1 MRPARQSI
9 RISYIIGNNPPM
21 CYVLLPEKERAYQ
34 RMAKKLKEI
43 GSILREARTS
53 RGFTQADVAPQLGV
67 SRATVAQIET
77 GRRSLKA
84 EDLRRLAAFYSCSLS
99 ELLPPATDD
108 HGMDGVAELF
118 RSHPDLTEDQGLSSL
133 VGVCAVAR
141 ALTDLEARLEIDA
154 IAYSLPSYR
163 VERAITAW
171 QAARQGYRIAE
182 DERRRLALGEG
193 PVRFLD
199 ELLMTSGV
207 RSAKATLPTG
217 VLSISIAQ
225 PDHGLLVVVDK
236 NLNLEHRRFRYA
248 HGLAHFLFDT
258 EGPWRLCKAGGPPD
272 FAEVRAD
279 AFASGF
285 LIPQHGLRRYVETL
299 GKETLGRVGPT
310 VLSVYSEGDGRD
322 KTGESRRVDGR
333 QRRGR
338 HPITLSDVLR
348 TAHYYGTSPS
358 VAAHRLR
365 NLRLLTNFELDRLE
379 TMLQSEKR
387 APIEGELALQ
397 AAPHE
402 MDSLCSRLVALAAGA
417 LHRGNI
423 DTPRF
428 NELADLAGVRV
439 ADRER
444 LLATTAQPSRQE
456 REDPIEGKMA

>member
-1 MRPARQSI
+1 
-9 RISYIIGNNPPM
+9 
-21 CYVLLPEKERAYQ
+21 
-34 RMAKKLKEI
+34 MAKKMKDI
-43 GSILREARTS
+43 GSVLREARTS
-53 RGFTQADVAPQLGV
+53 RGFTQADIAPQLDV

-77 GRRSLKA
+77 GRRSVKA
-84 EDLRRLAAFYSCSLS
+84 EDLRRLAAFYGCSLS

-108 HGMDGVAELF
+108 QEQEVDGLAELF
-118 RSHPDLTEDQGLSSL
+118 RAHPDLAEDQGPSSFA
-133 VGVCAVAR
+133 GVCATAR

-154 IAYSLPSYR
+154 TAHLLPLYR
-163 VERAITAW
+163 VEQGNMPW
-171 QAARQGYRIAE
+171 QAAREGYRIAE

-193 PVRFLD
+193 PIRFVD

-217 VLSISIAQ
+217 ILSISIGE
-225 PDHGLLVVVDK
+225 PDHGLLVVVEK
-236 NLNLEHRRFRYA
+236 NLGLEHRRFRYA

-258 EGPWRLCKAGGPPD
+258 EAPWRVCRSGGAPEFP
-272 FAEVRAD
+272 EVRAD
-279 AFASGF
+279 AFASAL
-285 LIPQHGLRRYVETL
+285 LIPQYGLRRYVETL
-299 GKETLGRVGPT
+299 GKETLGRAGPT
-310 VLSVYSEGDGRD
+310 VLSVFSEGDGRD

-365 NLRLLTNFELDRLE
+365 NLRLLTDRELDQLK
-379 TMLQSEKR
+379 TMLRSEKHT
-387 APIEGELALQ
+387 PIERELALQ
-397 AAPHE
+397 AHE
-402 MDSLCSRLVALAAGA
+402 MDSLCSRLAALAASA

-439 ADRER
+439 ADRKG
-444 LLATTAQPSRQE
+444 LLATAATPPQQEHRSSSRTP
-456 REDPIEGKMA
+456 RRATSATSP

>member
-1 MRPARQSI
+1 
-9 RISYIIGNNPPM
+9 
-21 CYVLLPEKERAYQ
+21 
-34 RMAKKLKEI
+34 MAEKLKDI
-43 GSILREARTS
+43 GSILQKTRTS
-53 RGFTQADVAPQLGV
+53 RGFTQADIAPQLGV

-84 EDLRRLAAFYSCSLS
+84 EDLTRLAAFYGCSLS

-108 HGMDGVAELF
+108 QEVDGISDLF
-118 RSHPDLTEDQGLSSL
+118 LSHPDLAEDQGPSSI
-133 VGVCAVAR
+133 VGACAIAR
-141 ALTDLEARLEIDA
+141 ALTDLEERLEIDA
-154 IAYSLPSYR
+154 LAHSLPSYR
-163 VERAITAW
+163 VGRASTGW
-171 QAARQGYRIAE
+171 QATRQGYRIAE

-193 PVRFLD
+193 PVRFVD

-207 RSAKATLPTG
+207 RSAKATLPDRI
-217 VLSISIAQ
+217 LSISIAR
-225 PDHGLLVVVDK
+225 PDHGLLVVVDES
-236 NLNLEHRRFRYA
+236 LGLEHRRFRYA
-248 HGLAHFLFDT
+248 HGLAHFLFDD
-258 EGPWRLCKAGGPPD
+258 EGPWRVCNAGGPPD

-279 AFASGF
+279 AFASAF
-285 LIPQHGLRRYVETL
+285 LIPQIGLRRYVETL

-338 HPITLSDVLR
+338 HPITMSDVLR

-365 NLRLLTNFELDRLE
+365 NLRLLTDGELDQLE
-379 TMLQSEKR
+379 TMLQSQKR
-387 APIEGELALQ
+387 APSEGELAPQ

-402 MDSLCSRLVALAAGA
+402 MDSLCFRLAALAASA
-417 LHRGNI
+417 RHRGKI

-428 NELADLAGVRV
+428 NELADLAGVGV

-444 LLATTAQPSRQE
+444 LLVGTATPPQQKRASS
-456 REDPIEGKMA
+456 IEGKTT